1 MAVAVGVG
9 GLTVAAPTP
18 GNVSVSEELLA
29 FTNAFAEA
37 ALAGEEDE
45 AILDEAPDEYLDP
58 LTCDLMRNPVRLP
71 SGQYMDLT
79 SIRQHLLN
87 DPKNPFT
94 GTALSED
101 DLEPADE
108 LKAEIRDWLV
118 AQRAAR
124 RAAGSGGAA
133 ASDDDASGDDSDS
146 GSGEAEA

>member
-71 SGQYMDLT
+71 SGQYMDLA
-79 SIRQHLLN
+79 SIRQHSDRPAGRPVGLERPSDRV
-87 DPKNPFT
+87 DP
-94 GTALSED
+94 
-101 DLEPADE
+101 
-108 LKAEIRDWLV
+108 
-118 AQRAAR
+118 
-124 RAAGSGGAA
+124 
-133 ASDDDASGDDSDS
+133 DDAQPFHDH
-146 GSGEAEA
+146 AHMA